1 MTMPLG
7 LKFATQLPPGDF
19 FFLFPFECKVGKNRE
34 FWPFGDDKKR
44 KKKCESVG
52 LFYMAILGFVK
63 NVGRCKRMY
72 EIVRRCKLQFKS
84 YIKRNEIGP

>member
-1 MTMPLG
+1 
-7 LKFATQLPPGDF
+7 
-19 FFLFPFECKVGKNRE
+19 
-34 FWPFGDDKKR
+34 
-44 KKKCESVG
+44 
-52 LFYMAILGFVK
+52 MAILGFVK